1 MSRASL
7 NRICKDEND
16 PMLRETVRCKHGDL
30 LTMQTSWSNDNP
42 GRRFWSCPRYREKS
56 CKFFGWRD
64 RDEIDVR
71 SKFVISRLA
80 NRVKDLEKSLAYFQ
94 SMEKEMKW
102 VENECHDEVMT
113 EGSSCQDQVI
123 SEEKD
128 DHDLLIKEEINDV
141 VIKEEKD

>member
-7 NRICKDEND
+7 NRICEDEND
-16 PMLRETVRCKHGDL
+16 PMLCETVRCKYGDL
-30 LTMQTSWSNDNP
+30 LIMQTSWSNDNP

-56 CKFFGWRD
+56 CKFFRWRD
-64 RDEIDVR
+64 RDEIDAR

-102 VENECHDEVMT
+102 VENECHDEVTT

-123 SEEKD
+123 
-128 DHDLLIKEEINDV
+128 
-141 VIKEEKD
+141 